1 MAIVAAMVRPA
12 SAPKLLERIGHLGR
26 NGWLA
31 VSPDGEMRRVTYG
44 PEALRAAREAG
55 VDVTAA

>member
-26 NGWLA
+26 NSWLA
-31 VSPDGEMRRVTYG
+31 VTPDGGTRRVTYG

-55 VDVTAA
+55 IGVTTA